1 MPIHLKGKIDFIG
14 HLGSNSLLKNLLTR
28 EKILPTFQAFREFI
42 DKQGECD
49 GVEKNIAFL
58 IQKIIVH
65 RISNIRVDENYGQF
79 IIPRWFYILHCA
91 EVTIVNF
98 TAIIN

>member
-14 HLGSNSLLKNLLTR
+14 HLDSKSLLKNLLSGQ
-28 EKILPTFQAFREFI
+28 KILPTFQAFREFI

-58 IQKIIVH
+58 VQKIIVN
-65 RISNIRVDENYGQF
+65 RIRQIKPDTELRTKPKLRDR
-79 IIPRWFYILHCA
+79 IYIDGRFRYYSRR
-91 EVTIVNF
+91 NK
-98 TAIIN
+98 